1 MAKGKLNYEGLSI
14 QDALALIDK
23 TFGSG
28 KAILASNLYNTK
40 VVRIPSG
47 SFALD
52 RAMGGGFAQGHAHM
66 LWADKGAGK
75 TTVAYRAEASF
86 QYHYPE
92 RMVIHIAIEPFDP
105 ENAKSNGVDLSR
117 VIVIYPDYGE
127 EALDMVEVLLTTGQ
141 VSLFVVDSVDVLI
154 SKAEAEGSMEDKQRG
169 DQARLINKMLRK
181 MMKYMRPKIDKASGL
196 VKYENG
202 LTVIYISQMR
212 INQNAGMF
220 ADPASIG
227 GGKGY
232 RHAQS
237 IILKFTEISKDYKHF
252 KELPSGKRIMAGVR
266 IRTNT
271 TYNKTYP
278 PDIGAAFD
286 YYFSDYSDT
295 KRNVRRDFTAG
306 QVDHSREVLDG
317 ILDLRIASGDE
328 KSITIDGV
336 KTPTHTF
343 LADLDK
349 KPLRR
354 LKYMKAICKAS
365 SPKIQTNQLRYYA
378 DANSPIFKTA
388 SPLSLGQ
395 KRKRSK
401 GTQNTNVSKRR
412 KRSN

>member
-1 MAKGKLNYEGLSI
+1 MAKGKQPNYEDLSI
-14 QDALALIDK
+14 AEALEKIDK
-23 TFGSG
+23 VFGVG
-28 KAILASNLYNTK
+28 KAILASKLYNLK
-40 VVRIPSG
+40 VVRVPSG

-52 RAMGGGFAQGHAHM
+52 RSMGGGFAQGHAHM
-66 LWADKGAGK
+66 LWADKGTGK

-92 RMVIHIAIEPFDP
+92 RVVIHIAIEPFDP
-105 ENAKSNGVDLSR
+105 ENAKANGVDLER

-127 EALDMVEVLLTTGQ
+127 EALDMVEVLLTTGK

-181 MMKYMRPKIDKASGL
+181 MMKYMRPKIDKESGL

-202 LTVIYISQMR
+202 LTTIYISQMR
-212 INQNAGMF
+212 VNQNAGMF
-220 ADPASIG
+220 QDPAMIG

-237 IILKFTEISKDYKHF
+237 ILLRFTEASKEYKHF
-252 KELPSGKRIMAGVR
+252 QELPSGKRIMSGIR

-271 TYNKTYP
+271 QYNKTYP
-278 PDIGAAFD
+278 PDIPAVFD
-286 YYFSDYSDT
+286 YYFSSHTDV
-295 KRNVRRDFTAG
+295 KRNVSRNFRAG
-306 QVDHSREVLDG
+306 QIDHSREVLDG
-317 ILDLRIASGDE
+317 LLDLRLATGDE
-328 KSITIDGV
+328 KSVNIDGT
-336 KTPTHTF
+336 KQPTHNF

-365 SPKIQTNQLRYYA
+365 SPKIQTSQLRYYA
-378 DANSPIFKTA
+378 DAASPIFKTTRQV
-388 SPLSLGQ
+388 SLGS
-395 KRKRSK
+395 KRKRRK
-401 GTQNTNVSKRR
+401 GTQDKHVSKS
-412 KRSN
+412 KNK

>member
-1 MAKGKLNYEGLSI
+1 MAKGKSLNYEGLSI
-14 QDALALIDK
+14 DEALALIEDK
-23 TFGSG
+23 FGTG
-28 KAILASNLYNTK
+28 KAIVASKLYNTK

-92 RMVIHIAIEPFDP
+92 RVVLHIAIEPFDP
-105 ENAKSNGVDLSR
+105 ENAKANGVDLSR

-127 EALDMVEVLLTTGQ
+127 EALDMVEVLLTTGK

-181 MMKYMRPKIDKASGL
+181 MMKYMRPKVDKESGL

-212 INQNAGMF
+212 INQNAGIF

-237 IILKFTEISKDYKHF
+237 IILKFTEISKEYKHF
-252 KELPSGKRIMAGVR
+252 KELANGKRIMAGVR
-266 IRTNT
+266 IRTLT
-271 TYNKTYP
+271 SYNKTYP
-278 PDIGAAFD
+278 PDVPSVFD
-286 YYFSDYSDT
+286 YYFSSYSDV
-295 KRNVRRDFTAG
+295 KRNVARSFRAG
-306 QVDHSREVLDG
+306 QVDHSREVFDG
-317 ILDLRIASGDE
+317 LLDLRLATGDE
-328 KSITIDGV
+328 KSITVDGTKHV
-336 KTPTHTF
+336 THNF
-343 LADLDK
+343 LAELDK

-378 DANSPIFKTA
+378 DAASPIFKTA
-388 SPLSLGQ
+388 GQVSLGS
-395 KRKRSK
+395 KRKASK
-401 GTQNTNVSKRR
+401 RTQDKHVSKRR
-412 KRSN
+412 KR